1 MKLPRKW
8 QMVMEENS
16 EYKFNKVLDE
26 NEKKKCL
33 IFIKKKN
40 QRNFLANPMYVLF
53 ITFFLPLSFE
63 RQPCKAIIINI
74 C

>member
-16 EYKFNKVLDE
+16 EYKFSKVLDE
-26 NEKKKCL
+26 NEKKS
-33 IFIKKKN
+33 
-40 QRNFLANPMYVLF
+40 VLF
-53 ITFFLPLSFE
+53 LFKKIKGTFWPTQCMFYLSLFFFPSFE

>member
-26 NEKKKCL
+26 NEKK
-33 IFIKKKN
+33 FSY
-40 QRNFLANPMYVLF
+40 FY
-53 ITFFLPLSFE
+53 
-63 RQPCKAIIINI
+63 
-74 C
+74 

>member
-16 EYKFNKVLDE
+16 EYKFSKVLDE

-33 IFIKKKN
+33 IFIKKKKSKE
-40 QRNFLANPMYVLF
+40 LF
-53 ITFFLPLSFE
+53 GQPNVCFIYHFFSSPFIW
-63 RQPCKAIIINI
+63 KATL
-74 C
+74 

>member
-26 NEKKKCL
+26 
-33 IFIKKKN
+33 
-40 QRNFLANPMYVLF
+40 
-53 ITFFLPLSFE
+53 SE
-63 RQPCKAIIINI
+63 RGE
-74 C
+74 